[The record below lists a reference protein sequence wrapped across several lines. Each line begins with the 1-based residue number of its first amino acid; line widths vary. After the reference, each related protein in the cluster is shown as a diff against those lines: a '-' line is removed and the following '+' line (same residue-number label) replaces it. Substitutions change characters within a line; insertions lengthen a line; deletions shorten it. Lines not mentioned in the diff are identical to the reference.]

1 MNISVERKI
10 ASIAEKLEGV
20 TYLFDNWVTAN
31 VRLDKMPLPAIIN
44 LLPAS
49 GKFVISRTQLRDC
62 PNCMI
67 AFVDKTAFDFDGVEN
82 DEVIERCKGYAVQF
96 IRELNRSSEMCIRD
110 RNRSGLFE
118 WVSDEVPY
126 SVFYDKLDVNVTGI
140 VIELKL
146 KEVQGVPMC

>member
-1 MNISVERKI
+1 MNTSVERKI
-10 ASIAEKLEGV
+10 ASVAEKLEGV
-20 TYLFDNWVTAN
+20 TYLFDNWATAN
-31 VRLDKMPLPAIIN
+31 VRLDKMPLPAII
-44 LLPAS
+44 S
-49 GKFVISRTQLRDC
+49 GKFVISRTQLRDS

-67 AFVDKTAFDFDGVEN
+67 AFADKAKFDFDGVEN

-96 IRELNRSSEMCIRD
+96 IRELNRSE
-110 RNRSGLFE
+110 LFE

-146 KEVQGVPMC
+146 KEVQGAPMC

>member
-49 GKFVISRTQLRDC
+49 GKFVISRIQLRDC

-67 AFVDKTAFDFDGVEN
+67 AFVDKTAFDFGW
-82 DEVIERCKGYAVQF
+82 RMMRLLRGAKGMQF
-96 IRELNRSSEMCIRD
+96 NLS
-110 RNRSGLFE
+110 
-118 WVSDEVPY
+118 VS
-126 SVFYDKLDVNVTGI
+126 
-140 VIELKL
+140 
-146 KEVQGVPMC
+146 

>member
-49 GKFVISRTQLRDC
+49 GKFVISRT
-62 PNCMI
+62 
-67 AFVDKTAFDFDGVEN
+67 
-82 DEVIERCKGYAVQF
+82 
-96 IRELNRSSEMCIRD
+96 
-110 RNRSGLFE
+110 
-118 WVSDEVPY
+118 
-126 SVFYDKLDVNVTGI
+126 
-140 VIELKL
+140 
-146 KEVQGVPMC
+146 

>member
-1 MNISVERKI
+1 MNTSVERKI
-10 ASIAEKLEGV
+10 ASVAEKLEGV
-20 TYLFDNWVTAN
+20 TELFDNWATAN
-31 VRLDKMPLPAIIN
+31 VRLDKLPLPASIN
-44 LLPAS
+44 LLPIS
-49 GKFVISRTQLRDC
+49 GKFVISRTQLRDS

-67 AFVDKTAFDFDGVEN
+67 AFADKAKFDFDGVEN

-96 IRELNRSSEMCIRD
+96 IRELNRSE
-110 RNRSGLFE
+110 LFE

-146 KEVQGVPMC
+146 KEVQGAPMC